1 MINKKK
7 KRLEIP
13 QSDRCKREVNT
24 KQRKATMKGV
34 RKGII
39 YQDSN
44 GATVMTSRE
53 KKSMNCFNTREVI
66 ILGMYQTDQLHM

>member
-1 MINKKK
+1 
-7 KRLEIP
+7 
-13 QSDRCKREVNT
+13 
-24 KQRKATMKGV
+24 MKGV

-53 KKSMNCFNTREVI
+53 KKINELLQYTRGNNFRNVPDRSIAYVI
-66 ILGMYQTDQLHM
+66 RDV

>member
-1 MINKKK
+1 
-7 KRLEIP
+7 
-13 QSDRCKREVNT
+13 
-24 KQRKATMKGV
+24 MKGM

-53 KKSMNCFNTREVI
+53 KKSMNCFNTRVVI
-66 ILGMYQTDQLHM
+66 ILGMYHTDQLHM